1 MRLEFDMTVD
11 DAVDLNQRVL
21 ARSKTARSVRSR
33 SIWITTL
40 VSGPISLAT
49 WILGSGSSPEG
60 PAMWAVGIGVAV
72 VVSVLAYFLGRWF
85 YDSTVSRRVRRMVL
99 EQFSSASSVQC
110 EMEVR
115 PTALWTSQ
123 DGTEITFPWRDLEEV
138 VDTGNAIELRFR
150 TGLAIARSRVFS
162 SPGQRAEFL
171 SLVKGHAR

>member
-1 MRLEFDMTVD
+1 
-11 DAVDLNQRVL
+11 
-21 ARSKTARSVRSR
+21 
-33 SIWITTL
+33 
-40 VSGPISLAT
+40 
-49 WILGSGSSPEG
+49 
-60 PAMWAVGIGVAV
+60 MWAVGIGVAV